1 MIAGFGV
8 LGFRDSY
15 GIRPLV
21 LGEKDSETLPGAKDY
36 MLASESIAL
45 RQLGFRNIRDILPGQ
60 AVFIQKGRTPVFHQ
74 VQKPKA
80 YSPDIFEYV
89 CQYSIPSAPIGS
101 AFETFRTPFVLKWHG
116 LFY

>member
-21 LGEKDSETLPGAKDY
+21 LGEKDSDTLPGAKDY

-60 AVFIQKGRTPVFHQ
+60 AVFIQKGRPPVFHQ
-74 VQKPKA
+74 VQERKS

-89 CQYSIPSAPIGS
+89 S
-101 AFETFRTPFVLKWHG
+101 
-116 LFY
+116 